1 MGDVHSIIE
10 LHGKHEALKRDLDR
24 RQVEAAAAYMADEEA
39 GIGYLFSGWCQ
50 AGLPHKRLADSEG
63 WQIET
68 EGVILVVEPG
78 MRPGSAGKPESVG
91 VPYGSRAR
99 LIMLYLQSEALRT
112 GRRDVALGRSLRM
125 WLARMGIPQGGKSIA
140 GVREQAERISRCK
153 LSFNIT
159 LPGLR
164 ARGMKQQAIVDSAIF
179 LEAGAD
185 ETQGLLFTEIATLSE
200 GFFEHLQRHPVP
212 LEDAAIR
219 AINNNSMALDLYA
232 WLAYRLH
239 ALNAPKPVS
248 WVALKKQFGN
258 GFNRIDNFRTKFT
271 ENLRLAMAV
280 YPDAKVQ
287 TEDRGLILIPSRP
300 PVAPR
305 LVTIPAKVP
314 RQIERDHRSAP

>member
-1 MGDVHSIIE
+1 MGEVHHIISA
-10 LHGKHEALKRDLDR
+10 HGKQAALRLDVDR
-24 RQVEAAAAYMADEEA
+24 SEVEAAAAYMADEDA

-50 AGLPHKRLADSEG
+50 AGLPHKRLADNEG

-78 MRPGSAGKPESVG
+78 MRPGAAGRPESVG

-112 GRRDVALGRSLRM
+112 GRREVDLGRSLRA
-125 WLARMGIPQGGKSIA
+125 WLDRMGIPQGGKSIA

-153 LSFNIT
+153 LSFNIVM
-159 LPGLR
+159 PGIK

-179 LEAGAD
+179 LDGDANEQQGSLFA
-185 ETQGLLFTEIATLSE
+185 ETATLSV
-200 GFFEHLQRHPVP
+200 GFFEHLQKHPVP
-212 LEDAAIR
+212 LEEAAVR

-239 ALNAPKPVS
+239 ALNGPKPVS
-248 WVALKKQFGN
+248 WVALKKQFGA
-258 GFNRIDNFRTKFT
+258 GFNRIDNFNRKFQAS
-271 ENLRLAMAV
+271 LRLAMAV
-280 YPDAKVQ
+280 YPDAKVEC
-287 TEDRGLILIPSRP
+287 TDRGLLLMPSKP

-305 LVTIPAKVP
+305 LVAIPTKVP
-314 RQIERDHRSAP
+314 RTA

>member
-1 MGDVHSIIE
+1 MGE
-10 LHGKHEALKRDLDR
+10 LHSLIEMQGKQAALRLDVDR
-24 RQVEAAAAYMADEEA
+24 REIEAAAAYLSDEDT

-50 AGLPHKRLADSEG
+50 AGLPHKRLADAEG

-78 MRPGSAGKPESVG
+78 MRPGPAGKPEAIG

-112 GRRDVALGRSLRM
+112 GRREVALGRSLGA
-125 WLARMGIPQGGKSIA
+125 WLTRMGIPRGGKSIA
-140 GVREQAERISRCK
+140 GVKEQAERISRCK

-159 LPGLR
+159 IPGLR

-179 LEAGAD
+179 LDHGAD
-185 ETQGLLFTEIATLSE
+185 QAQGSLFTEMATLSE
-200 GFFEHLQRHPVP
+200 GFFEHLQKHPVP
-212 LEDAAIR
+212 LEEAAIR

-239 ALNAPKPVS
+239 VLSGPRPVS

-258 GFNRIDNFRTKFT
+258 GFGRIDNFRLKFT
-271 ENLRLAMAV
+271 ESLRLAMAV
-280 YPDAKVQ
+280 YPDASV
-287 TEDRGLILIPSRP
+287 EVSDRGLILNPSRP
-300 PVAPR
+300 PITPR
-305 LVTIPAKVP
+305 AVPTKVP
-314 RQIERDHRSAP
+314 SPTRVPRTISV